1 MNMFDNQ
8 NEDTVSMLASALK
21 CVCAT
26 PEQLNT
32 FAVVLAKTLA
42 KNSTKEEILKQV
54 QFLQVLYTSLRSY
67 L

>member
-1 MNMFDNQ
+1 MDENQ
-8 NEDTVSMLASALK
+8 NKNTISSLASVLK

-32 FAVVLAKTLA
+32 FAIMLAETLA

>member
-1 MNMFDNQ
+1 MEDNQ
-8 NEDTVSMLASALK
+8 TEKTLSTLASILK

-32 FAVVLAKTLA
+32 FAVVLSETLA

>member
-1 MNMFDNQ
+1 MEENQ
-8 NEDTVSMLASALK
+8 NENTISTLASILK

-26 PEQLNT
+26 PKQMNIL
-32 FAVVLAKTLA
+32 AVMLAETLA
-42 KNSTKEEILKQV
+42 QNSTKEEILKQV

>member
-1 MNMFDNQ
+1 MPMDKNP
-8 NEDTVSMLASALK
+8 NENTISSLASVLK

-26 PEQLNT
+26 PEQLN
-32 FAVVLAKTLA
+32 VLAVMLAETLA

-54 QFLQVLYTSLRSY
+54 QFLQVLHTSLRSY